1 MSETDERA
9 PRLAVWAFCL
19 SLAGCAA
26 WLASI
31 ATYFAVLADLGP
43 DALSPLAWGLLASA
57 LNIPGLLLSLRG
69 LRIARKRCAPRGL
82 AIAGIV
88 LGAVGT
94 VAALLYIALVIL
106 LIEQPVE

>member
-1 MSETDERA
+1 M
-9 PRLAVWAFCL
+9 
-19 SLAGCAA
+19 CA
-26 WLASI
+26 S
-31 ATYFAVLADLGP
+31 
-43 DALSPLAWGLLASA
+43 
-57 LNIPGLLLSLRG
+57 
-69 LRIARKRCAPRGL
+69 GL